1 MSHADRLNARQ
12 TKQHVYWIERDSLG
26 IALYD
31 ASKNEKE
38 LFTSVSAVHQITL
51 FYHKKAL
58 HFGVNASGDSTLAST
73 TLMAEQSELPS
84 QFHRYLVDKAISMGY
99 ETKPDMI
106 KMAPYFDSKFEKG
119 IKEGKTFANRGRISG
134 RRRIV
139 QHSF

>member
-1 MSHADRLNARQ
+1 MSHRERLNARQ
-12 TKQHVYWIERDSLG
+12 TKQHVYWVERDSIG

-31 ASKNEKE
+31 ASQNDKE
-38 LFTSVSAVHQITL
+38 LFKSVTAVHEITL

-58 HFGVNASGDSTLAST
+58 HFGVDANGNSTLTST
-73 TLMAEQSELPS
+73 
-84 QFHRYLVDKAISMGY
+84 YLVDKAIQLGY

-106 KMAPYFDSKFEKG
+106 QMAPYFEQKFEKG

-139 QHSF
+139 QYDF

>member
-1 MSHADRLNARQ
+1 MGHYEKLNSRQ
-12 TKQHVYWIERDSLG
+12 TKQHVYWVERDSIG

-31 ASKNEKE
+31 ASKSDKE
-38 LFTSVSAVHQITL
+38 LFTSVAAAHTITL

-58 HFGVNASGDSTLAST
+58 HFGVDSSGTSTLNTT
-73 TLMAEQSELPS
+73 TLMSENSELPT
-84 QFHRYLVDKAISMGY
+84 QFHQYLVDKAISMGY

-106 KMAPYFDSKFEKG
+106 QMAPYFDSKFEKG

-139 QHSF
+139 QHSY